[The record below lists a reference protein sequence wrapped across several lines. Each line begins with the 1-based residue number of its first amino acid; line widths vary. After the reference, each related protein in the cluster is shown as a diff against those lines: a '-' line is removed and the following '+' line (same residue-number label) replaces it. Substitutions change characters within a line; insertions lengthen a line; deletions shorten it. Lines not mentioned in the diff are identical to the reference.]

1 MIKRF
6 EGKRGRRERGGGEG
20 RGEEVDV
27 GPNIAAGANTVWA
40 EQTAIE
46 KEELIKIQIP

>member
-6 EGKRGRRERGGGEG
+6 EGQSEDRGKSREREEGGGSD
-20 RGEEVDV
+20 R
-27 GPNIAAGANTVWA
+27 GANTA
-40 EQTAIE
+40 RPEQTAIE

>member
-6 EGKRGRRERGGGEG
+6 EGQSEDRRNGVSVGEKEDQEKKG
-20 RGEEVDV
+20 ADR
-27 GPNIAAGANTVWA
+27 GANTVWA

>member
-6 EGKRGRRERGGGEG
+6 EGQSEDRGKSREREEKGWEGGSD
-20 RGEEVDV
+20 R
-27 GPNIAAGANTVWA
+27 GANTA
-40 EQTAIE
+40 RPEQTAIE

>member
-6 EGKRGRRERGGGEG
+6 EGQREERRVEDG
-20 RGEEVDV
+20 
-27 GPNIAAGANTVWA
+27 AGVNTVWA